1 MKQLLPILLFVT
13 LVTFAS
19 AQEYNSAAKDSM
31 SAPPPSGNSARS
43 RFLLTGYTA
52 LTIESDGKD
61 KFNMG
66 ELQFSPIFLWKPSKN
81 IFFEAE
87 PEMELN
93 GDELEISLEYANISY
108 IMNKYVILRAGKFLA
123 PFGIFQDRL
132 HASWINKLPTVPLGF
147 GHDGVGTSSEI
158 GLALSG
164 GIPIG
169 PSKINY
175 SIYGSNGP
183 QLNTGKDE
191 PGEEGMLMYE
201 NALDNNF
208 NKAIGGRLGILPF
221 SNSSLELGGS
231 MQYAAL
237 GDKGSSY
244 ENVTSMMYS
253 VDLSFT
259 QQLDFLK
266 GIVDVKGQMN
276 AVNVSKADYND
287 PDDSTGTK
295 TYTYDNKRSIVFG
308 QVAYRPSM
316 LKNKVLKNFEGV
328 FRYSVLDLPEGAKE
342 NEDFTQLAVGLNYWI
357 TWRSVIKF
365 AYQKTGEQEGYFL
378 QFATSF

>member
-1 MKQLLPILLFVT
+1 MKKIISLLLIVT
-13 LVTFAS
+13 SINIAT
-19 AQEYNSAAKDSM
+19 AQQYNNAAKDSM
-31 SAPPPSGNSARS
+31 QAQQKSNSSLS

-52 LTIESDGKD
+52 LTVETDGKE

-66 ELQFSPIFLWKPSKN
+66 QVQFSPILLWKPSKN

-87 PEMELN
+87 LETELN
-93 GDELEISLEYANISY
+93 AGALDIGLEYADISY
-108 IMNKYVILRAGKFLA
+108 IINKYITLRAGKFLA
-123 PFGIFQDRL
+123 PFGIYQDRL
-132 HASWINKLPTVPLGF
+132 HASWINKLPTAPLGF

-158 GLALSG
+158 GIALSG

-175 SIYGSNGP
+175 IIYASNGP
-183 QLNTGKDE
+183 QLNTGKEE

-208 NKAIGGRLGILPF
+208 NKAVGGRLGILPF

-231 MQYAAL
+231 VQYAKV
-237 GDKGSSY
+237 GDKASDY
-244 ENVTSMMYS
+244 DKVTSLMYS
-253 VDLSFT
+253 FDLSFT
-259 QQLDFLK
+259 QQVGFLK
-266 GIVDVKGQMN
+266 GMIDVKAQMN
-276 AVNVSKADYND
+276 GLNVSKADYID
-287 PDDSTGTK
+287 PYDSTGTGL
-295 TYTYDNKRSIVFG
+295 YTYDNKRSIIFG

-316 LKNKVLKNFEGV
+316 LKIKVLKNFEGV
-328 FRYSVLDLPEGAKE
+328 FRYSILNLPEGVKE
-342 NEDFTQLAVGLNYWI
+342 NEDVSQIALGLNYWI

-365 AYQKTGEQEGYFL
+365 AYQKTGGKENYLL